1 MTDMTTPVSSE
12 DVIDVLRGVMD
23 PELGDNIV
31 DLGMVRGAEIVGGRV
46 DITIALTT
54 AGCPL
59 RATIKS
65 DVECRVEVVLGPTS
79 TGHGHQAV
87 FGVVNFV
94 TRAASHE
101 VVRARVAGVGTHGPD
116 RVGRPR
122 DLLAHPPAPFPLA
135 PLPLRAATAL
145 HR

>member
-1 MTDMTTPVSSE
+1 MTTPVSSE

-65 DVECRVEVVLGPTS
+65 DVECRVEVLP
-79 TGHGHQAV
+79 
-87 FGVVNFV
+87 GVEKVKLIWDELNAAEK
-94 TRAASHE
+94 TRVME
-101 VVRARVAGVGTHGPD
+101 RARSPRLPQPCGP
-116 RVGRPR
+116 
-122 DLLAHPPAPFPLA
+122 
-135 PLPLRAATAL
+135 
-145 HR
+145 